1 MRGEEEDKKGCD
13 VALLCLSLSLL
24 CDSPANVMTLQRSIC
39 FFSSSSETPLLMER
53 VPRGAAAET
62 EEEAEAE
69 ERRRAVAAERAR
81 ACICFFFF
89 AWRTKKVEGKA
100 EALWAAGAAAAAAE
114 VVVGV

>member
-1 MRGEEEDKKGCD
+1 
-13 VALLCLSLSLL
+13 
-24 CDSPANVMTLQRSIC
+24 MTLQRSIC

-81 ACICFFFF
+81 ACICFFFLLGGRRK
-89 AWRTKKVEGKA
+89 WRGKPR
-100 EALWAAGAAAAAAE
+100 LCGLL
-114 VVVGV
+114 VLLLLLKLL